1 MHHFR
6 ERGVEPDAASWSATY
21 DGANMTVDRVSHAAR
36 RRRFEWLTL
45 AAISL
50 LVLACTGYIQAEARA
65 RALRQQAEQLQV
77 QARVVGENVLLQV
90 NGVDQALAS
99 VRDDF
104 LRKPPSPEALR
115 SAQQRF
121 RALAAALPGVR
132 AILVLDAKGN
142 VLAATRDELVG
153 MKFSGR
159 DYFVRVR
166 NRPDRGVLYVSKPF
180 ETSESEWVMPVS
192 RALLD
197 ENGAFA
203 GVIVAGLDS
212 RYMAVVLRSVL
223 YARDMTATLA
233 HGDGDLF
240 IRVAAAMPDLR
251 RPARG
256 DGLLAGG
263 RPTRPTDEPDLR
275 DGPGSTETRLVV
287 SRVIEDP
294 ETSIR
299 PPMVVEVTRA
309 MDSILVGW
317 RHDNAVLAAMLAL
330 SGALS
335 AIGLGMLQRRR
346 AEISA
351 LAYKTRSLQEE
362 STRRIR
368 TITDSLPALVAY
380 IDRDHRY
387 RFVNARY
394 RTFYALDPEMIVG
407 RRMADVIGEDA
418 YAVFGTK
425 IDAVLNGE
433 GQHFQQHGVAGKE
446 DVYFNID
453 FIPDTDP
460 DGHVAGFYVMVM
472 DITAL
477 KLAEQKLAALA
488 LFDTLTGL
496 ANRHQFTE
504 RLKNLLAKPDDP
516 LAPVTLMFLDVDRFK
531 SINDNLGHAAGDA
544 VLREFAHRLADAVRP
559 TDVVARL
566 AGDEFVVILEGLR
579 DKESV
584 CAVAQKVLA
593 AIAVQ
598 FDVEGRALSVSTSIG
613 IACAAAHETSPAELL
628 AAADGALYEAK
639 ARGRGNFVISS
650 QCKDRH

>member
-1 MHHFR
+1 MTADR
-6 ERGVEPDAASWSATY
+6 AS
-21 DGANMTVDRVSHAAR
+21 NVAR

-45 AAISL
+45 AVISL
-50 LVLACTGYIQAEARA
+50 LALACAWYIQVEARA
-65 RALRQQAEQLQV
+65 RALRQQSEQLQV

-90 NGVDQALAS
+90 NGVDKALS
-99 VRDDF
+99 GVRDDF
-104 LRKPPSPEALR
+104 LRNPPSPEALR

-121 RALAAALPGVR
+121 RALAAALQGVR

-180 ETSESEWVMPVS
+180 ETSEGEWVMPVS
-192 RALLD
+192 RAVLD
-197 ENGAFA
+197 DSGAFA

-223 YARDMTATLA
+223 YAPDMAATLA

-240 IRVAAAMPDLR
+240 IRVAAASPDLR

-256 DGLLAGG
+256 DGLLVAG
-263 RPTRPTDEPDLR
+263 RPTRPTDEPDIR
-275 DGPGSTETRLVV
+275 YGSDPGDARLVV
-287 SRVIEDP
+287 SRVIEES

-309 MDSILVGW
+309 VDSILVDW
-317 RHDNAVLAAMLAL
+317 RHDNAVLTAMLAL
-330 SGALS
+330 SVALS

-351 LAYKTRSLQEE
+351 LAYKTRSIQEE

-394 RTFYALDPEMIVG
+394 RTLYALDPEMIVG
-407 RRMADVIGEDA
+407 RRMADVIGETA
-418 YAVFGTK
+418 YSAFGTK
-425 IDAVLNGE
+425 IDAVLKGE

-453 FIPDTDP
+453 FIPDIDP
-460 DGHVAGFYVMVM
+460 DGSVAGFYVMVM

-504 RLKNLLAKPDDP
+504 RLTNLLAKPDDP
-516 LAPVTLMFLDVDRFK
+516 SAPVTLMFLDVDRFK
-531 SINDNLGHAAGDA
+531 SINDSLGHAAGDE
-544 VLREFAHRLADAVRP
+544 VLREFARRLADAVRP

-584 CAVAQKVLA
+584 RVIAQKVLA

-598 FDVEGRALSVSTSIG
+598 FNVEGRPLSVSTSIG

-639 ARGRGNFVISS
+639 ARGRGTFVISS
-650 QCKDRH
+650 QCKHQHQH

>member
-1 MHHFR
+1 MTADR
-6 ERGVEPDAASWSATY
+6 AS
-21 DGANMTVDRVSHAAR
+21 NVAR
-36 RRRFEWLTL
+36 RIRFEWLTL
-45 AAISL
+45 IVISL
-50 LVLACTGYIQAEARA
+50 LVVACAWYVQVEARD
-65 RALRQQAEQLQV
+65 RALRQQSEQLQV

-90 NGVDQALAS
+90 NGVDKALS
-99 VRDDF
+99 GVRDDF
-104 LRKPPSPEALR
+104 LRKPPSPDALR

-132 AILVLDAKGN
+132 AILVLDAEGH

-180 ETSESEWVMPVS
+180 ETSEGEWVMPVS

-197 ENGAFA
+197 DSGAFA

-223 YARDMTATLA
+223 YAPDMAATLA

-240 IRVAAAMPDLR
+240 IRVAAVSPDLR
-251 RPARG
+251 RPVRG
-256 DGLLAGG
+256 DRLLAGG
-263 RPTRPTDEPDLR
+263 RPTRPTDEPDVR
-275 DGPGSTETRLVV
+275 HGSDPGEARLVV
-287 SRVIEDP
+287 SRVIEEP

-309 MDSILVGW
+309 VDSILVDW
-317 RHDNAVLAAMLAL
+317 RHDDAVLTAMLAL
-330 SGALS
+330 SVALS

-351 LAYKTRSLQEE
+351 LADKTRSIQEE

-368 TITDSLPALVAY
+368 TITDNLPALVAY

-407 RRMADVIGEDA
+407 RRMADVIGEA
-418 YAVFGTK
+418 AHAAFGTK

-453 FIPDTDP
+453 FIPDIDP
-460 DGHVAGFYVMVM
+460 DGSVAGFYVMVM

-504 RLKNLLAKPDDP
+504 RLKSLLAQRDDP

-531 SINDNLGHAAGDA
+531 SINDSLGHAAGDE
-544 VLREFAHRLADAVRP
+544 VLKEFAHRLADAVRP

-579 DKESV
+579 DRASV
-584 CAVAQKVLA
+584 EAIAQKVLA
-593 AIAVQ
+593 AMAAQ
-598 FDVEGRALSVSTSIG
+598 FNVEGRALSVSTSIG

-639 ARGRGNFVISS
+639 ARGRGTFVISS
-650 QCKDRH
+650 QCKHRR

>member
-1 MHHFR
+1 M
-6 ERGVEPDAASWSATY
+6 
-21 DGANMTVDRVSHAAR
+21 
-36 RRRFEWLTL
+36 TL
-45 AAISL
+45 AVISL
-50 LVLACTGYIQAEARA
+50 LALACAWYIQVEARA
-65 RALRQQAEQLQV
+65 RALRQQSEQLQV

-90 NGVDQALAS
+90 NGVDKALS
-99 VRDDF
+99 GVRDDF
-104 LRKPPSPEALR
+104 LRNPPSPEALR

-121 RALAAALPGVR
+121 RALAAALQGVR

-180 ETSESEWVMPVS
+180 ETSEGEWVMPVS
-192 RALLD
+192 RAVLD

-223 YARDMTATLA
+223 YAPDMAATLA

-240 IRVAAAMPDLR
+240 IRVAAASPDLR

-256 DGLLAGG
+256 DGLLAAGH
-263 RPTRPTDEPDLR
+263 PTRPTDEPDIR
-275 DGPGSTETRLVV
+275 YGSDPGDARLVV
-287 SRVIEDP
+287 SRVIEEP

-309 MDSILVGW
+309 VDSILVDW

-330 SGALS
+330 SVALS

-351 LAYKTRSLQEE
+351 LAYKTRSIQEE

-407 RRMADVIGEDA
+407 RRMSDVIGESA
-418 YAVFGTK
+418 YAAFGTK

-453 FIPDTDP
+453 FIPDIDP
-460 DGHVAGFYVMVM
+460 DGSVAGFYVMVM

-504 RLKNLLAKPDDP
+504 RLTNLLAKPDDP
-516 LAPVTLMFLDVDRFK
+516 SAPVTLMFLDVDRFK
-531 SINDNLGHAAGDA
+531 SINDSLGHAAGDE

-584 CAVAQKVLA
+584 RVIAQKVLA

-598 FDVEGRALSVSTSIG
+598 FNVEGRPLSVSTSMG

-639 ARGRGNFVISS
+639 ARGRGTFVISS
-650 QCKDRH
+650 QCRHQH